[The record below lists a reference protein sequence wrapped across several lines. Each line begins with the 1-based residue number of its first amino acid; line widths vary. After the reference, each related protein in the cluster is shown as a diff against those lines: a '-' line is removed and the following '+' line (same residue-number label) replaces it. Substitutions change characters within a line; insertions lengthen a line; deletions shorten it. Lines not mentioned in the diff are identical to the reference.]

1 MRLDRRGWPS
11 RSAAALALGALVI
24 AGGARCTSDAPDER
38 GPVMR
43 DLAQN
48 VMLPTVEELG
58 AQAAA
63 LGPAVQALCDDPG
76 AATLDAAQ
84 DAWRA
89 ARAPWEQSQA
99 FLFGPAVDLG
109 TASAIDFWP
118 ARPDSVD
125 LAIASAPD
133 PITPEHLATL
143 GTAAKGLPALEYL
156 LWSPAGG
163 DAAVLA
169 SLDPADPSAAQRC
182 AFAAALGVA
191 VGEDAG
197 ALADAWSPEGGG
209 FADQVATAG
218 DGSDVFPRA
227 QDAINRLVN
236 SLVALLQGLTDMRL
250 GAPLGT
256 KTGGVPQPDQVE
268 SRFSDGSAADLV
280 AAVRGIEAIYLG
292 RRGDREGRGLT
303 TLVAARGKDTDES
316 IRAALTDVIAKIEAI
331 PAPLRQAVEADPA
344 SVQAALDSGKALR
357 RLVAVDMAN
366 VLGVSVTLND
376 NDGD

>member
-1 MRLDRRGWPS
+1 MRLDRTGWIA
-11 RSAAALALGALVI
+11 RVAAALALGAAVI
-24 AGGARCTSDAPDER
+24 AGGARCTSEAPDLR

-48 VMLPTVEELG
+48 VMLPTIEELG

-63 LGPAVQALCDDPG
+63 LGPAVQALCDAPG

-99 FLFGPAVDLG
+99 FLLGPAVDLG

-133 PITPEHLATL
+133 PITPEYLATL
-143 GTAAKGLPALEYL
+143 GAAAKGLPALEYL
-156 LWSPAGG
+156 LWSPDGG

-197 ALADAWSPEGGG
+197 ALADAWSPDGGG
-209 FADQVATAG
+209 FVDQVATAG
-218 DGSDVFPRA
+218 EGSDVFPRA

-236 SLVALLQGLTDMRL
+236 SMVALLQGLTDMRL

-280 AAVRGIEAIYLG
+280 AAVRGLEAIYLG
-292 RRGDREGRGLT
+292 RHADHEGRGLT
-303 TLVAARGKDTDES
+303 TLVAARRGDTDKA
-316 IRAALTDVIAKIEAI
+316 IRAALTDVIAKVEAI
-331 PAPLRQAVEADPA
+331 PAPLRQAVESDPA

-357 RLVAVDMAN
+357 RLIAVDMAN
-366 VLGVSVTLND
+366 VLGVSVTIND